1 MKDFGLHNCTRN
13 TPDSWY
19 TKKCHEENYFSLMYL
34 CGRGWQDLKKKILIW
49 ILKSWLED
57 ASPLKQE
64 KDFDSWIHYERVFK
78 LFNMLFLCLIKFH
91 CKSIY

>member
-1 MKDFGLHNCTRN
+1 MPRRKLLLTYVPVWMWMAR
-13 TPDSWY
+13 PE
-19 TKKCHEENYFSLMYL
+19 KKN
-34 CGRGWQDLKKKILIW
+34 LIW
-49 ILKSWLED
+49 IHKSWLED